1 MAKALA
7 DSIYEGNV
15 NRFAADVGVSAPSVA
30 GWVAAASIKPAQDIK
45 ATHLMKACRLLNVR
59 PEWILY
65 ESGSMRPD
73 GGIGNT
79 DEKIPDANVLQEISQ
94 LIITLEFL
102 HTEIEKALSLIRG
115 LPHLSPIN
123 EHSYGRNVPQ
133 SQDLRRVAERLRNLR
148 PGVTR
153 HAKHPSKY
161 RGNKT

>member
-79 DEKIPDANVLQEISQ
+79 NEKIPDANVLQEMNQ
-94 LIITLEFL
+94 LIMKLQFL
-102 HTEIEKALSLIRG
+102 HMEMGKTLGALSG
-115 LPHLSPIN
+115 LPYLPGVE
-123 EHSYGRNVPQ
+123 EHSYGRNVP
-133 SQDLRRVAERLRNLR
+133 SSHDLRKAAERLRNLR

-153 HAKHPSKY
+153 HAKSPSKS